1 MSVYVG
7 VAEKI
12 VSIAKEQAV
21 KRKGDPVAAFQLGEL
36 SNLLTVAQL
45 AVDDMV
51 RINDDLNFK
60 MELATANAILM
71 RKTIAAEAVIATAE
85 KALETAGGAGF
96 YRKTGL
102 ERLLRD
108 LHAAQFHPLP
118 AKRQHLF
125 TGRVALGL
133 DPISDA
139 A

>member
-1 MSVYVG
+1 M
-7 VAEKI
+7 
-12 VSIAKEQAV
+12 EQAAR
-21 KRKGDPVAAFQLGEL
+21 RKNDPVTPFQLGEL
-36 SNLLTVAQL
+36 SNLLTTAQL

-51 RINDDLNFK
+51 RINGDLGFK
-60 MELATANAILM
+60 MELPVTNAILM
-71 RKTIAAEAVIATAE
+71 RKTIAAESVIATAE
-85 KALETAGGAGF
+85 KALEAAGGAGF

-108 LHAAQFHPLP
+108 LHGAQFHPLP